1 LDPSS
6 KTIFSHRKSSK
17 FELIIIVKRIS
28 MTFKGKTTIEGRIV
42 EVRGGEKRI
51 SRAYTYGYM
60 SLTVRVGIEMYSVL
74 VSASKINSYGFL
86 PRVGHYIRAE
96 GIKSP
101 SKDGYHD
108 FSLSYLSSLEHIEPR
123 K

>member
-1 LDPSS
+1 
-6 KTIFSHRKSSK
+6 
-17 FELIIIVKRIS
+17 
-28 MTFKGKTTIEGRIV
+28 MAYKGKTTIEGRIV
-42 EVRGGEKRI
+42 EIRGGEKRI
-51 SRAYTYGYM
+51 SRSYTYGYM

-86 PRVGHYIRAE
+86 PRVGHLIRAE

-101 SKDGYHD
+101 TNDGYHD
-108 FSLSYLSSLEHIEPR
+108 FSMSHLSSLEHIEPQ

>member
-1 LDPSS
+1 
-6 KTIFSHRKSSK
+6 
-17 FELIIIVKRIS
+17 
-28 MTFKGKTTIEGRIV
+28 MAYKGKTTIEGRIV

-51 SRAYTYGYM
+51 SRSYTYGYM

-74 VSASKINSYGFL
+74 VSASKVNSYGFL

-101 SKDGYHD
+101 ANDGYHD
-108 FSLSYLSSLEHIEPR
+108 FSMSHLSSLDHIEPQ

>member
-1 LDPSS
+1 
-6 KTIFSHRKSSK
+6 
-17 FELIIIVKRIS
+17 
-28 MTFKGKTTIEGRIV
+28 MAYKGKTTIEGRIV

-51 SRAYTYGYM
+51 SRSYTYSYM

-74 VSASKINSYGFL
+74 VSASKINSYGFM

-101 SKDGYHD
+101 ANDGYHD
-108 FSLSYLSSLEHIEPR
+108 FSMSHLSSLEHIEPQ

>member
-1 LDPSS
+1 MKDLDPFS
-6 KTIFSHRKSSK
+6 KK
-17 FELIIIVKRIS
+17 
-28 MTFKGKTTIEGRIV
+28 MTFKGKTAIEGRIV
-42 EVRGGEKRI
+42 EIRGGEKRI

-60 SLTVRVGIEMYSVL
+60 SLTVRVGIYMYSVL

-96 GIKSP
+96 GIRSP
-101 SKDGYHD
+101 SQDGYHD
-108 FSLSYLSSLEHIEPR
+108 FSMSHLSSLEHIEPR

>member
-1 LDPSS
+1 MAY
-6 KTIFSHRKSSK
+6 R
-17 FELIIIVKRIS
+17 
-28 MTFKGKTTIEGRIV
+28 GKIAIEGRIV
-42 EVRGGEKRI
+42 EIRGGEKRI
-51 SRAYTYGYM
+51 SRAYTYGYL

-101 SKDGYHD
+101 ANDGYHD
-108 FSLSYLSSLEHIEPR
+108 FSMSHLSSLEHIEPQ